1 MLTSKLYEYVNYD
14 KSQFNS
20 ELFEL
25 EPRLDLKL
33 QATQNS
39 YTLIPM
45 GKIHLEREAFQP
57 RDITS
62 SRDYYESKGHVAK
75 LAKELHDAKYHLEPV
90 ILCPLFVPKQATER
104 LVLIDSYHRY
114 SAYRAKG
121 RTEIPAF
128 IIMANPLAAA
138 LQSFL
143 LNSRETL
150 NMSSTEK
157 LEAYWTVFLIMTEKA
172 GQTAMLQKLGCS
184 NGTLQNFRIAF
195 KDLRLENSLEEVLR
209 YSWAEAKRARLN
221 EQSFEFDE
229 DALVRDWAE
238 QLFKQF
244 GNKGKHSPQV
254 SGEAVELYMGEQNF
268 DALINYNIDRKYDLD
283 AWDGFDA
290 LSRPEHEDF

>member
-14 KSQFNS
+14 KSQFRS

-33 QATQNS
+33 QCTKNE

-45 GKIHLEREAFQP
+45 EKIHLEREAFQP

-75 LAKELHDAKYHLEPV
+75 LAKELSDAKRHLAPV
-90 ILCPLFVPKQATER
+90 FLCPLYVPKQATER
-104 LVLIDSYHRY
+104 LVLIDGYHRY
-114 SAYRAKG
+114 SAYQAKS

-128 IIMANPLAAA
+128 IMTANPLEAA
-138 LQSFL
+138 LQSCL
-143 LNSRETL
+143 LNSRDTL

-157 LEAYWTVFLIMTEKA
+157 LEAYWTIFLIMTEKA
-172 GQTAMLQKLGCS
+172 GQTAVLKKLGCA
-184 NGTLQNFRIAF
+184 NGTLQNFRNAF
-195 KDLRLENSLEEVLR
+195 KGLRRENSLEEVLE
-209 YSWAEAKRARLN
+209 YSWTKAKRERLN
-221 EQSFEFDE
+221 DQSFEFDE
-229 DALVRDWAE
+229 GTLVRDWAE

-244 GNKGKHSPQV
+244 GHKGKHAPQV
-254 SGEAVELYMGEQNF
+254 FGEAVELYMGEQNF

-283 AWDGFDA
+283 AWDACDA
-290 LSRPEHEDF
+290 LSRRVHEDF